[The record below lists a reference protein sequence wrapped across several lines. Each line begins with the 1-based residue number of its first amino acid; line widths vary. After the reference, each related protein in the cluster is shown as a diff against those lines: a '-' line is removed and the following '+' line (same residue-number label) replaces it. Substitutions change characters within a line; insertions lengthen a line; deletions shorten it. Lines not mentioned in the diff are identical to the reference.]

1 MFADENVPTY
11 DFLIENGVEFIEK
24 PIRSPD
30 ASTVDRIF
38 VTKEW
43 HIPSQVYAPRR
54 NRNGSGL
61 VRRLEESARKKG
73 VQIFLKHKM
82 TSIVREKHN
91 AGRVL
96 GITTI
101 AGSNAVNIQARK
113 GVIIATGGHTGNVNF
128 RRIFD
133 PRLTEEYQQACEP
146 YVHQG
151 ADGELAAMD
160 IGASLWS
167 TANQTVDGAAQITKT
182 RHIGCRWGYSSLVYE
197 PDSPMFQQARATGL
211 TVRDWQNMIFVNQNG
226 KRFWNE
232 VDGSHEFFAAA
243 MAYNGDKTKLNGGGP
258 IWAIFDADAV
268 AREKWKPEPPH
279 VDRDGYFFSADTIPE
294 LAARI
299 KNPYQKAA
307 ISGATLQETV
317 NRYNGF
323 VAAGADA
330 DFKKPTPLYKIEK
343 PPFYAAWTTPIL
355 HDTLTG
361 LRTNT
366 DSQVIDIRGEII
378 PGLYCAGEYA
388 GRLRPARAD
397 ALHRV
402 RPPCRPARG
411 APSGRRD
418 VGLALMTMAQGG
430 ALVHLTVGEPLP
442 LEVPAGDSV
451 AVTAR
456 ASCPDGRDRTGMAIA
471 VTAPDGQAAAHA
483 FAVHADGASET
494 AVIPL
499 AAPPRVGV
507 HVFRFTLPP
516 HEIAGTHY
524 AEAVLDVP
532 VRVTPQA
539 TSLAVWDVPSPAVVG
554 TSFVI
559 KAGAKSAADAPLAG
573 CAIEVC
579 DDAGEVAGRGVLS
592 DAPLPGTGAL
602 YWTDVQLQAPR
613 NEGVATW
620 SVRFDA
626 SELDLPHDGANDLVQ
641 RRRRA
646 PARAC
651 AQREGD
657 RAGDRGAD
665 SGRGA
670 AARRLSRHHRRV
682 GARGNRAAEGPL
694 RAARLEGRL

>member
-1 MFADENVPTY
+1 MSKRMHPSGNALAKVSRRNFLTRGAAAGVGAVAIAGTGTQEAAAQNGTGTKWDYTADVVVIGAGVAGLPAAITARDNGASVIVVDENFDIGGRGILSGGRVQVGGGHALQQKLGIKDTPDMIFDDWVRFDHTESRYSDRDLIRVFADENVATY

-82 TSIVREKHN
+82 TSLVREKHN

-96 GITTI
+96 GITTF

-197 PDSPMFQQARATGL
+197 PDSPMFQRARATGL

-232 VDGSHEFFAAA
+232 VDGSHAFFAAA

-294 LAARI
+294 LATQI

-317 NRYNGF
+317 NRYNAF
-323 VAAGADA
+323 VASGADA

-355 HDTLTG
+355 HDSLTG

-378 PGLYCAGEYA
+378 PGLYCAGE
-388 GRLRPARAD
+388 
-397 ALHRV
+397 
-402 RPPCRPARG
+402 
-411 APSGRRD
+411 
-418 VGLALMTMAQGG
+418 AQGG
-430 ALVHLTVGEPLP
+430 FAQHGLTRCIVF
-442 LEVPAGDSV
+442 
-451 AVTAR
+451 
-456 ASCPDGRDRTGMAIA
+456 GR
-471 VTAPDGQAAAHA
+471 
-483 FAVHADGASET
+483 
-494 AVIPL
+494 
-499 AAPPRVGV
+499 
-507 HVFRFTLPP
+507 
-516 HEIAGTHY
+516 
-524 AEAVLDVP
+524 
-532 VRVTPQA
+532 
-539 TSLAVWDVPSPAVVG
+539 
-554 TSFVI
+554 
-559 KAGAKSAADAPLAG
+559 LAG
-573 CAIEVC
+573 
-579 DDAGEVAGRGVLS
+579 R
-592 DAPLPGTGAL
+592 
-602 YWTDVQLQAPR
+602 
-613 NEGVATW
+613 
-620 SVRFDA
+620 
-626 SELDLPHDGANDLVQ
+626 H
-641 RRRRA
+641 
-646 PARAC
+646 
-651 AQREGD
+651 
-657 RAGDRGAD
+657 
-665 SGRGA
+665 
-670 AARRLSRHHRRV
+670 AARRQVADTSGSR
-682 GARGNRAAEGPL
+682 
-694 RAARLEGRL
+694 